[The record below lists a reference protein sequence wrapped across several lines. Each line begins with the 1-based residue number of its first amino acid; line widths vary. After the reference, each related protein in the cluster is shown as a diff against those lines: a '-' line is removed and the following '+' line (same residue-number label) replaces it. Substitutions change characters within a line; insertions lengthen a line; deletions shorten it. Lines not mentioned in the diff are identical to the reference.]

1 MWDFEHLPLSTALA
15 TRYDFD
21 WMLPSQCADKLASGE
36 ADIGLVPIASLATI
50 PGLRILPGCTIA
62 SKGRVRSLLLVRR
75 ANRSLANLRSV
86 AADTASRTTLAYAR
100 ILFHQ
105 WGNSDVPFVPM
116 AADLDAMLDRADAA
130 IVIGDPALMAL
141 EEQANRFER
150 TGEELV
156 YHDLAQEWKALTGLP
171 FVSAVWG
178 VAGNFHLDRLSEDF
192 IRSRDQGLKNIDA
205 LVTEW
210 TRQIPLSEETIRA
223 YLTTNIHYVLDE
235 ECIDGISG
243 FFRMKRGAG
252 ADIFLKTLEKVRT
265 AVPGIAL
272 RTSFIVGF
280 PGESPS
286 DFQILEEF
294 ISEAR
299 FDWLGVFNYSD
310 EEGSGAFL
318 LDAKVPKRTIDSRQR
333 RLMKLQQSISKRAK
347 QQWVGRELVL
357 LAEGESEE
365 TPMLWEGR
373 TQFHAPEID
382 GKVYINDFGELESL
396 EAGRFYKAEITEA
409 HEYDVIARVVSGPL

>member
-1 MWDFEHLPLSTALA
+1 LRVAAIRFLNPAPLMWDFEHLPLSTALA

-50 PGLRILPGCTIA
+50 RGLRILPGCTIA

-141 EEQANRFER
+141 EERANRFER

-156 YHDLAQEWKALTGLP
+156 YHDLAEEWTALTGLP

-178 VAGNFHLDRLSEDF
+178 VAGDIPLDGLGEDF
-192 IRSRDQGLKNIDA
+192 IRSRDHGLRNIDA
-205 LVTEW
+205 LVAEW
-210 TRQIPLSEETIRA
+210 TRQIPLAEGTIRS

-235 ECIDGISG
+235 ECMEGMSG
-243 FFRMKRGAG
+243 FFRMA
-252 ADIFLKTLEKVRT
+252 ADLGVLPPYDFSMS
-265 AVPGIAL
+265 AVPL
-272 RTSFIVGF
+272 
-280 PGESPS
+280 
-286 DFQILEEF
+286 
-294 ISEAR
+294 
-299 FDWLGVFNYSD
+299 
-310 EEGSGAFL
+310 
-318 LDAKVPKRTIDSRQR
+318 
-333 RLMKLQQSISKRAK
+333 
-347 QQWVGRELVL
+347 
-357 LAEGESEE
+357 
-365 TPMLWEGR
+365 
-373 TQFHAPEID
+373 
-382 GKVYINDFGELESL
+382 
-396 EAGRFYKAEITEA
+396 
-409 HEYDVIARVVSGPL
+409 